1 MNLSGIRPSQSFYD
15 YNYIKLNELRSQQI
29 SAAAAQSQVA
39 PASQEPVVGDSDSRP
54 VEQNYT
60 SFNYAKEYR
69 PDETYDLV
77 GADSDI
83 HSLDLQKVMSD
94 LEKDKVI
101 RQYQYFVNDDGLSG
115 FVAKEKDQSE
125 VVLRSGENFM
135 L

>member
-1 MNLSGIRPSQSFYD
+1 MG
-15 YNYIKLNELRSQQI
+15 
-29 SAAAAQSQVA
+29 V
-39 PASQEPVVGDSDSRP
+39 SDSRP

-115 FVAKEKDQSE
+115 FVAKEKDPSE